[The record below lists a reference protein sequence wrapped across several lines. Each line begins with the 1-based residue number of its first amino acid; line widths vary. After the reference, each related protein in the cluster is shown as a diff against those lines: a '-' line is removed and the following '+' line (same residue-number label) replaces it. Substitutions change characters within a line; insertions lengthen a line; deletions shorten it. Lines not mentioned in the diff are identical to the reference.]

1 MPWAREHYPEC
12 PEPFLVGLARSG
24 DRDAFEEI
32 VRRRQ
37 SWLRN
42 LMRRCCGDA
51 ALADDLSQQVLLKV
65 WLGLPSL
72 KEAQAFGAWMR
83 RIAVSIW
90 LQHLRK
96 KDALRGADDLD
107 DADDPVGAGAEGA
120 ASRRDAPGARMD
132 LNTALATLS
141 EPARLC
147 VVLSYHEGL
156 SHAEIATLTEI
167 PLGTV
172 KSHIQRGTKRLQ
184 QVLSAYRGGPDVEE
198 AR

>member
-1 MPWAREHYPEC
+1 MPQAQDYYPEC

-24 DRDAFEEI
+24 DRGAFEEL

-51 ALADDLSQQVLLKV
+51 ALADDLAQQVLLKV
-65 WLGLPSL
+65 WLGIRSL
-72 KEAQAFGAWMR
+72 REAQAFGAWMR
-83 RIAVSIW
+83 RLAISIW

-96 KDALRGADDLD
+96 NDALRGADELD
-107 DADDPVGAGAEGA
+107 EEAF
-120 ASRRDAPGARMD
+120 SRQDAPGEGLD
-132 LNTALATLS
+132 LDAALATLPD
-141 EPARLC
+141 PARLC
-147 VVLSYHEGL
+147 VVLSYHEGM
-156 SHAEIATLTEI
+156 SHPEIAELMEI

-172 KSHIQRGTKRLQ
+172 KSHISRGTKRLQ
-184 QVLSAYRGGPDVEE
+184 QVLSAYRGEPDAEE